1 MKGKHFLALLAAV
14 LAVCCLVLGL
24 GGKKTGGTLPEPA
37 AGATVPRQTEP
48 TGRLKEAAEATAAP
62 SAEETTEAP
71 ETETTAE
78 TTEETTA
85 AASAPTAAEDTIP
98 AAETETARPG
108 TEAPTAA
115 PETRPAGEEKSGQ
128 DYVANK
134 NTLKFH
140 YPSCS
145 SVVKM
150 KESNRWDFH
159 GTREELI
166 AKGYVPC
173 KRCSP

>member
-24 GGKKTGGTLPEPA
+24 GGKKTGGTLPTPA
-37 AGATVPRQTEP
+37 VDATVPRQTEP
-48 TGRLKEAAEATAAP
+48 TGKLTVTTKAAAAP
-62 SAEETTEAP
+62 SAEKITEAA
-71 ETETTAE
+71 ETETTA
-78 TTEETTA
+78 
-85 AASAPTAAEDTIP
+85 APTAAETD
-98 AAETETARPG
+98 AETESAQPG
-108 TEAPTAA
+108 TEVSTIA

-145 SVVKM
+145 SVAKM
-150 KESNRWDFH
+150 KQANRWDFH

>member
-24 GGKKTGGTLPEPA
+24 GGKKTGGTLPTPA
-37 AGATVPRQTEP
+37 IDATVPRQTEP
-48 TGRLKEAAEATAAP
+48 TGKLTEAAEATAAP
-62 SAEETTEAP
+62 SAEETTEAA
-71 ETETTAE
+71 ETETTAV
-78 TTEETTA
+78 TTA
-85 AASAPTAAEDTIP
+85 AASAPTAAETD
-98 AAETETARPG
+98 AEKESAQPG

-145 SVVKM
+145 SVAKM
-150 KESNRWDFH
+150 KQANRWDFH
-159 GTREELI
+159 GTREDLI
-166 AKGYVPC
+166 ARGYVPC

>member
-24 GGKKTGGTLPEPA
+24 GGKKTGGTLPTPA
-37 AGATVPRQTEP
+37 VDATVPRQTEP
-48 TGRLKEAAEATAAP
+48 TGKLTEAA
-62 SAEETTEAP
+62 
-71 ETETTAE
+71 ETETTAV
-78 TTEETTA
+78 TTA
-85 AASAPTAAEDTIP
+85 ASSAPTAAETD
-98 AAETETARPG
+98 AEKESAQPG
-108 TEAPTAA
+108 TEAPTAV

-145 SVVKM
+145 SVAKM
-150 KESNRWDFH
+150 KQANRWDFH

-166 AKGYVPC
+166 ARGYVPC

>member
-24 GGKKTGGTLPEPA
+24 GGKKTGGTLPTPA
-37 AGATVPRQTEP
+37 AGSAAPRQTEP
-48 TGRLKEAAEATAAP
+48 TGKLTEAAGATTAL
-62 SAEETTEAP
+62 SAEEITEAP

-78 TTEETTA
+78 TTA
-85 AASAPTAAEDTIP
+85 AASAATAAEDTIP

-108 TEAPTAA
+108 TEASTAA

-145 SVVKM
+145 SVAKM

-173 KRCSP
+173 KRCGP

>member
-24 GGKKTGGTLPEPA
+24 GGKKTGGTLPTPA
-37 AGATVPRQTEP
+37 VGTTAPRQTEP
-48 TGRLKEAAEATAAP
+48 TGKLTEAAEATTAP
-62 SAEETTEAP
+62 SAQETSEAA

-78 TTEETTA
+78 TTAVTA
-85 AASAPTAAEDTIP
+85 APTAAET

-108 TEAPTAA
+108 TEASTAA
-115 PETRPAGEEKSGQ
+115 PETQPAGEEKSGQ

-145 SVVKM
+145 SIAKM
-150 KESNRWDFH
+150 KQANRWDFH
-159 GTREELI
+159 GTREDLI

-173 KRCSP
+173 KRCGP

>member
-24 GGKKTGGTLPEPA
+24 GGKKTGGTLPTPA
-37 AGATVPRQTEP
+37 VDATVPRQTEP
-48 TGRLKEAAEATAAP
+48 TGKLTEAAEATAAP
-62 SAEETTEAP
+62 SAAV
-71 ETETTAE
+71 
-78 TTEETTA
+78 TTA
-85 AASAPTAAEDTIP
+85 AASAPTAAETD
-98 AAETETARPG
+98 AEKESAQPG

-145 SVVKM
+145 SVAKM
-150 KESNRWDFH
+150 KQANRWDFH

>member
-24 GGKKTGGTLPEPA
+24 GGKKTGGTLPTPA
-37 AGATVPRQTEP
+37 AGTTAPRQTEP
-48 TGRLKEAAEATAAP
+48 TGKLTEAAEATTAP
-62 SAEETTEAP
+62 SAEETSEAA

-78 TTEETTA
+78 TTA
-85 AASAPTAAEDTIP
+85 APTAAET
-98 AAETETARPG
+98 AAETETVRPG
-108 TEAPTAA
+108 TEAPIAA
-115 PETRPAGEEKSGQ
+115 PETQPAGEESSGQ

-140 YPSCS
+140 YPACP
-145 SVVKM
+145 SVAKM

>member
-24 GGKKTGGTLPEPA
+24 GGKKTGGTLPTPA
-37 AGATVPRQTEP
+37 VDATVPRQTEP
-48 TGRLKEAAEATAAP
+48 TGKLTEAAEATAAP
-62 SAEETTEAP
+62 SAEETT
-71 ETETTAE
+71 
-78 TTEETTA
+78 A
-85 AASAPTAAEDTIP
+85 AASAPTAAETD
-98 AAETETARPG
+98 AEKESAQPG

-115 PETRPAGEEKSGQ
+115 PETQPAGEEKSGQ

-145 SVVKM
+145 SVAKM
-150 KESNRWDFH
+150 KQANRWDFH

>member
-24 GGKKTGGTLPEPA
+24 GGKKTGGTLPAPA
-37 AGATVPRQTEP
+37 AGTTAPRQTEP
-48 TGRLKEAAEATAAP
+48 TGKPTEAAEATAAP
-62 SAEETTEAP
+62 SAEETTKAP

-78 TTEETTA
+78 TTAAAADPTTA
-85 AASAPTAAEDTIP
+85 GT
-98 AAETETARPG
+98 AAETESAQPG
-108 TEAPTAA
+108 TDAPTAA
-115 PETRPAGEEKSGQ
+115 PETRPAGDEKSGQ

-140 YPSCS
+140 YPACP
-145 SVVKM
+145 SVAKM